1 MGMIDEEMKRQWTPS
16 AQLAME
22 SLKSAGQVAA
32 SMDKKRETKTTT
44 PATSSGLG
52 GLLGTGAGILAA
64 ATIPGMQGY
73 GAAFAVGGGALGG
86 AVEGAM
92 TGDLGGGLTQGLM
105 TGGTAAVMGPKLM
118 DKGSWGELLGGAK
131 TATEQAIVNAGEVL
145 GPAQSVTGTAG
156 QTPALWGAV
165 KPEVARGWGF

>member
-1 MGMIDEEMKRQWTPS
+1 MGMIDEAMKRQWTPS

-52 GLLGTGAGILAA
+52 GLLGTGAGILSA

-118 DKGSWGELLGGAK
+118 DKGSWGELLGAK
-131 TATEQAIVNAGEVL
+131 TATEQVVANADSVL
-145 GPAQSVTGTAG
+145 GASREVANELTGEKAV
-156 QTPALWGAV
+156 WGAV
-165 KPEVARGWGF
+165 KPEVARSWGF